1 VQIINSVNSKT
12 LNVNKVREYFKE
24 TYNELVN
31 KVSWP
36 TWSEL
41 QGSAI
46 LVMVASLI
54 VAILIYSM
62 DTIFSTLM
70 ENIIYKL

>member
-1 VQIINSVNSKT
+1 
-12 LNVNKVREYFKE
+12 VNKVREYFQE

-41 QGSAI
+41 QSSAI
-46 LVMVASLI
+46 LVMVATLI

-70 ENIIYKL
+70 EKIIYNL